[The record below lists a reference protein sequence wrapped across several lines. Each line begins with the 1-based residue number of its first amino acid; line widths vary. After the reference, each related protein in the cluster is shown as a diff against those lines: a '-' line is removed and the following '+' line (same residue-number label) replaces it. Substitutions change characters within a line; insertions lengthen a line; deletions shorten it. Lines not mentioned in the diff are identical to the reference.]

1 MNDKEIRS
9 ILQEALEEEIPSG
22 QVNLWTAV
30 KADLVAGKR
39 HTFQQGDT
47 MNTINT
53 RQPRLLQRTAVAL
66 MIVVALLA
74 LAALTPQGRAFAQNV
89 WQFFNR
95 AESDT
100 MPAPPALV
108 VTQSDAAVP
117 TAPPPA
123 PLISIAEAS
132 AQAGFPVAALPAMQ
146 ADFVLQGA
154 RLYGGAV
161 HVEYEARDGDGYLII
176 SQSRDGYLQSDWD
189 QVPAGAAVPV
199 QIGELPGEFVA
210 GTFVVYAGDSSATW
224 NADAPILRLR
234 WVQDGVWMQIQ
245 WYEDNRSSSD
255 PADLVA
261 LAESM
266 VIGDR

>member
-39 HTFQQGDT
+39 HSFQQGDT

-53 RQPRLLQRTAVAL
+53 RQPRRLQRTAVAL
-66 MIVVALLA
+66 MVVVALLA

-89 WQFFNR
+89 WQLFNR

-100 MPAPPALV
+100 LPVPAALV
-108 VTQSDAAVP
+108 MPPTDTAVA

-123 PLISIAEAS
+123 PLISVAEAS
-132 AQAGFPVAALPAMQ
+132 AQAGFPVAALPVAQ
-146 ADFVLQGA
+146 SDFVLQGA
-154 RLYGGAV
+154 RVYGGAV
-161 HVEYEARDGDGYLII
+161 HVEYEARGGDGYLII

-189 QVPAGAAVPV
+189 QIPAEVAVPV

-210 GTFVVYAGDSSATW
+210 GMFVVYAGETTATW
-224 NADAPILRLR
+224 NAEAPILRLR
-234 WVQDGVWMQIQ
+234 WVQDGVWVEMRR
-245 WYEDNRSSSD
+245 YEHGRTSND

-261 LAESM
+261 LAES
-266 VIGDR
+266 VVSGNP